1 MRFQAPRG
9 TLDILPDDQ
18 PYWRYLIGVLH
29 RLAGLYGFRPIDV
42 PIFEETELFARTLGE
57 TTDAI
62 EKELYSV
69 TYKGEGTLALRPE
82 FTAGVMRAYIE
93 HGMYVWPQPVKLY
106 SIGPLF
112 RHERPQKGRYRQFNQ
127 FNVEIIGEQDPA
139 ADLEV
144 MSVAWDLYA
153 GLGFRSLS
161 FQLNSTGCPRCK
173 PTYIRE
179 ALVPYFQRFA
189 DRLGDDDRRRLVEN
203 PLRILDSK
211 DARIQGLIAD
221 APRIIDYLCDEC
233 RDHFA
238 VLRCYLDDLGRLYT
252 LNHRLVR
259 GLDYY
264 TKTVFEVW
272 AEAGLGAQNAV
283 CGGGRYD
290 GLIEVLGGP
299 STPGVGFATGLERI
313 VLTMQ
318 DQGVQVPELVR
329 PTIFVAYTGA
339 DARREAVRLAV
350 ELRAAGISAINA
362 TGDRSLRAQLKQAAR
377 EGVHLTL
384 ILGEEELAAG
394 SVAVKD
400 MASGNQESVSRA
412 ALLDHLKVK
421 RKA

>member
-9 TLDILPDDQ
+9 TQDILPDDQ
-18 PYWRYLIGVLH
+18 PYWRYLIDLLH
-29 RLAGLYGFRPIDV
+29 RLARLYGFHQIDV
-42 PIFEETELFARTLGE
+42 PIFEETELFARTMGE
-57 TTDAI
+57 TTDTI

-82 FTAGVMRAYIE
+82 FTAGVMRAYLE
-93 HGMYVWPQPVKLY
+93 HGMHVWPQPVKLY
-106 SIGPLF
+106 SIGPIF

-127 FNVEIIGEQDPA
+127 FNIEIIGEQDPV
-139 ADLEV
+139 ADLEA
-144 MSVAWDLYA
+144 MSVAWDLYT

-173 PTYIRE
+173 PDYVDE

-189 DRLGDDDRRRLVEN
+189 DRLGDDDRRRLVQN

-211 DARIQGLIAD
+211 DERIQGLIAD
-221 APRIIDYLCDEC
+221 APRILDYLCDEC
-233 RDHFA
+233 RDHFTT
-238 VLRCYLDDLGRLYT
+238 LCSYLDDLDRPYT

-299 STPGVGFATGLERI
+299 SMPGVGFATGLERI

-318 DQGVQVPELVR
+318 DQRVQVPELAR
-329 PTIFVAYTGA
+329 PTLFVAYSGA
-339 DARREAVRLAV
+339 AAKREAARLAA
-350 ELRAAGISAINA
+350 ELRAAGAAVSLAM
-362 TGDRSLRAQLKQAAR
+362 GEHSLRAQLKQAAR
-377 EGVHLTL
+377 EGVRLTL
-384 ILGEEELAAG
+384 IVGEQELATG
-394 SVAVKD
+394 TVAVKD
-400 MASGNQESVSRA
+400 MDSGNQEAVSRA
-412 ALLDHLKVK
+412 ALLDNLK
-421 RKA
+421 RKT